1 MNTLDNIPTLLAIL
15 INYRYVVNAKQHY
28 SFIQKKILKKSWK
41 KKYSEK
47 EMGEKLFE
55 HGIR

>member
-1 MNTLDNIPTLLAIL
+1 MKTLDNIPTLLAIL
-15 INYRYVVNAKQHY
+15 INYRYVVNAKQNY
-28 SFIQKKILKKSWK
+28 SLIQKKILKKSWK